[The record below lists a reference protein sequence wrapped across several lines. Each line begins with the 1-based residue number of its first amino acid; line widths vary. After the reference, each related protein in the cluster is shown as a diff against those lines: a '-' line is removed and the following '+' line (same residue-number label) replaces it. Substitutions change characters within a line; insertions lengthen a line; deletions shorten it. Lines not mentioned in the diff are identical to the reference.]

1 MKLKKLFAIVVSMA
15 IIASFAVPT
24 FAGMV
29 GEDYGEIPM
38 AATAPVIDGQMDD
51 VYNKGL
57 YFPVDHLRPGDID
70 TNVWAECWVVWNGDY
85 LYVYFKVE
93 DPDIVMPDRARTKK
107 AWEYDSA
114 EFFIDYSATGSYVT
128 DSNDFANLT
137 QVLQFRTDVSGYPT
151 SYGYKPVSG
160 SSDSAA
166 WKAYGAGPGDV
177 GCEANENGLYAGD
190 IFESA
195 IISSTEMYTVEF
207 KLPLSNVGI
216 TPLGECT
223 ITPGVT
229 FSIGVQINDEY
240 SGRKAEELSL
250 YRLEGIDNSAW
261 EAQYFPNVVLGETVV
276 EGEEPADDPA
286 DDPVDDPADDPVD
299 DPADDPADEPVDDP
313 ADDPVDDPA
322 DDPADDPV
330 DDPADDPVDDP
341 VDEPVDDPADDPVDD
356 PADEPVD
363 DPADEPV
370 DDPADDPVDDP
381 ADDPADEPV
390 DEPTDDPADEPVDDP
405 ADEPADEPA
414 DDPVEDPVADDPAD
428 DPADEPSEPVDSDVT
443 EEPSKL
449 GTPVIIGIVVAV
461 VAVIAVVVIVISKKK
476 K

>member
-1 MKLKKLFAIVVSMA
+1 MKLKKLFAIVVSVA
-15 IIASFAVPT
+15 IIASFAVPA
-24 FAGMV
+24 FAGML

-38 AATAPVIDGQMDD
+38 AATAPVVDGQMDD

-57 YFPVDHLRPGDID
+57 YFPVDHLRPGDLD
-70 TNVWAECWVVWNGDY
+70 TNVYAECWVVWNGDY
-85 LYVYFKVE
+85 LYAFYKVE
-93 DPDIVMPDRARTKK
+93 DPDVVLPDKGRTKGPK
-107 AWEYDSA
+107 PWEYDSA
-114 EFFIDYSATGSYVT
+114 EFFIDYAGNGSYVT
-128 DSNDFANLT
+128 DSGEWSDLP
-137 QVLQFRTDVSGYPT
+137 QVVQFRTDVSGYQT
-151 SYGYKPVSG
+151 SYGYNPTSG
-160 SSDSAA
+160 KADDVA
-166 WKAYGAGPGDV
+166 WSAYGTTAGDIGSV
-177 GCEANENGLYAGD
+177 ANENGLYAGD

-195 IISSTEMYTVEF
+195 LITSSDMYTVEF

-216 TPLGECT
+216 TPWGECT

-286 DDPVDDPADDPVD
+286 DDPVDDPADEPVD

-341 VDEPVDDPADDPVDD
+341 VDEPVDDPAD
-356 PADEPVD
+356 
-363 DPADEPV
+363 EPV

-381 ADDPADEPV
+381 ADDPADDPV
-390 DEPTDDPADEPVDDP
+390 DEPTDDP

-414 DDPVEDPVADDPAD
+414 DDPVEDPVVDVPAD